1 MLPHLSKYF
10 LRLSFCEG
18 LPKDLRQ
25 SERDQIQP
33 LDGMLDGGMKEET
46 SSKASL
52 FASIN
57 FDCPISK
64 EKLGLFFACC
74 VW

>member
-1 MLPHLSKYF
+1 
-10 LRLSFCEG
+10 
-18 LPKDLRQ
+18 
-25 SERDQIQP
+25 
-33 LDGMLDGGMKEET
+33 MLDGGMKEET

-64 EKLGLFFACC
+64 ERLGLFFAYC